1 MGYTADKAYLT
12 RDQPQTEF
20 SPLNKAK
27 CSIFDEFSKFLY
39 LNKVTLKSGRYQ
51 KLGKKMQYQCFK
63 SKTGTCN
70 AKSKK
75 IKYINVLCYD
85 INSSL
90 FTKLVLYSAHKMD
103 GASYFIF
110 PF

>member
-1 MGYTADKAYLT
+1 
-12 RDQPQTEF
+12 
-20 SPLNKAK
+20 
-27 CSIFDEFSKFLY
+27 
-39 LNKVTLKSGRYQ
+39 
-51 KLGKKMQYQCFK
+51 MQYQCFK